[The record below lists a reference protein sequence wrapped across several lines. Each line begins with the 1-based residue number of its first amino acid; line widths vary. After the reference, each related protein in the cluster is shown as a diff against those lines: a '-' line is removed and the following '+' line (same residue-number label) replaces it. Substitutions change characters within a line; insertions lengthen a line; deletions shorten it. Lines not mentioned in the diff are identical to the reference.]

1 MNKLLRD
8 AVQEK
13 KLQVEHIQLLMDTPN
28 FVAAHN
34 NLQRQQRVTHQQQQQ
49 HQQNVEQL
57 QMQLSTDTF
66 DLGIEDPAPDPVDE
80 ELLQWLKKH
89 SIKQEAI
96 HKIVFHEYTLDD
108 LLRQVTREE
117 LVATGMRHGTVCRI
131 WNAILNHRHGGEPNE
146 VFR

>member
-13 KLQVEHIQLLMDTPN
+13 KLQVEHLQLLMDTPN
-28 FVAAHN
+28 FVAVH
-34 NLQRQQRVTHQQQQQ
+34 NLQKQQRLVQQQQLQNQ
-49 HQQNVEQL
+49 HSAEQL
-57 QMQLSTDTF
+57 NMQLSTDLS
-66 DLGIEDPAPDPVDE
+66 DLGIDDQSPDPVDE

-89 SIKQEAI
+89 CIKAEAI

-117 LVATGMRHGTVCRI
+117 LVSTGMRHGSVCRI
-131 WNAILNHRHGGEPNE
+131 WNAIMHHRHGGDPNE